1 MNQTDIDRQLA
12 ALDEAAVTIKTLW
25 QRYRAVSELADRL
38 ETENFRLKVK
48 LGMEKEVSGD
58 A

>member
-25 QRYRAVSELADRL
+25 QRYRAVSELVDRL

-48 LGMEKEVSGD
+48 LGMEKEKVS
-58 A
+58 